1 MQIARTHTDT
11 AADIPIIHVST
22 FREVER
28 VLVVAPHPDD
38 ESLGCGGL
46 IATLKE
52 LGRMV
57 FVVFVTDGSASHR
70 ASHLWPRDRL
80 TNLRRQEATKALRRL
95 GLARAS
101 RTFLD
106 LEDANMPFRGSYVWQ
121 KTVTQLQ
128 EVLCQFQ
135 PDLLILPWRRD
146 PHCDHRNSWLLM
158 QDALRSS
165 QQRPRC
171 LEYAIWLSEL
181 GAAEDWPQ
189 ANEAEPIDVD
199 VINALPRKRHAIA
212 AHRSQTTALISDDPQ
227 GFRLS
232 DATIARLTGPL
243 ERYWQSN
250 ATD

>member
-1 MQIARTHTDT
+1 MGHN
-11 AADIPIIHVST
+11 
-22 FREVER
+22 FRIRRAIDFLNAR

-46 IATLKE
+46 VATLGE

-70 ASHLWPRDRL
+70 ASLLWSRERL
-80 TNLRRQEATKALRRL
+80 ANLRRQEATEALRRL
-95 GLARAS
+95 GLARAA
-101 RTFLD
+101 RVFLA
-106 LEDANMPFRGSYVWQ
+106 LEDANMPPRGSSVWQ
-121 KTVTQLQ
+121 KAVTQVE
-128 EVLCQFQ
+128 EVLYQFQ

-146 PHCDHRNSWLLM
+146 PHCDHRNSWSLL
-158 QDALRSS
+158 QDALRRS

-199 VINALPRKRHAIA
+199 VTNALARKRHAVA

-227 GFRLS
+227 GFRLT

-243 ERYWQSN
+243 ERYWQTRN